1 MINLVI
7 LTSSRADFGI
17 YEPLLKLLSNSK
29 DIDTKIVAFGT
40 HLSELYGYS
49 VQHIKKTNIEIIA
62 EFDTAPLEDTPASI
76 SSSMALTI
84 QSMTSVWKKHK
95 IDLLIALGDRYEMFA
110 AVASAIP
117 FNIKVAHIHGG
128 ETTLGAIDNAFR
140 HSITHM
146 SNLHFTASED
156 YYNRVIELTG
166 SNRGVY
172 NTGSLSID
180 SLSTVSFLT
189 KEEISEQYK
198 IDFSRPVILIT
209 LHPET
214 LNLNSNSSY
223 ATEVIKALSNRSDT
237 QQVITMPN
245 ADTSGLIIREKLN
258 LYANQSKNVIL
269 VENFG
274 SRAYLSIMKYASL
287 LLGNSSSGFIEA
299 AWFPKWVINI
309 GDRQKGRIRTP
320 NIIDVPFESD
330 LIDNA
335 ISKALSSKTPE
346 VKPIYGTGNAAEK
359 ILKHILNEFT
369 NN

>member
-17 YEPLLKLLSNSK
+17 YEPLLRLLSGAK
-29 DIDTKIVAFGT
+29 DINTKIVAFGT
-40 HLSELYGYS
+40 HLSELYGFS
-49 VQHIKKTNIEIIA
+49 IQHIKKTGIEIIA
-62 EFDTAPLEDTPASI
+62 EFDTAPHEDTPASI
-76 SSSMALTI
+76 SASMALTM
-84 QSMTSVWKKHK
+84 QSMTEVWQKHN
-95 IDLLIALGDRYEMFA
+95 IDLLVALGDRYEMFA
-110 AVASAIP
+110 AVASAMP

-146 SNLHFTASED
+146 STLHFTASED

-166 SNRGVY
+166 SNRGVF

-180 SLSTVSFLT
+180 SLSTISFLT
-189 KEEISEQYK
+189 QEELNEQYN
-198 IDFSRPVILIT
+198 IDFSLPVILIT

-214 LNLNSNSSY
+214 LNLNKNSIY
-223 ATEVIKALSNRSDT
+223 ATEVIKALSTRQDT

-245 ADTSGLIIREKLN
+245 ADTSGLIIRDKLN
-258 LYANQSKNVIL
+258 LYAKQYKNVTL

-287 LLGNSSSGFIEA
+287 VLGNSSSGFIEA
-299 AWFPKWVINI
+299 AWFPRWVVNI

-320 NIIDVPFESD
+320 NIIDVPFESE
-330 LIDNA
+330 LIENA
-335 ISKALSSKTPE
+335 ISKALSNQIPY
-346 VKPIYGTGNAAEK
+346 VKPIYGTGKAAEK
-359 ILKHILNEFT
+359 ILKHILNEFNT
-369 NN
+369 N

>member
-17 YEPLLKLLSNSK
+17 YEPLIKLLSEAKEIN
-29 DIDTKIVAFGT
+29 TTIVAFGT
-40 HLSELYGYS
+40 HLSELYGFS
-49 VQHIKKTNIEIIA
+49 IQHIKKTGIEIIA
-62 EFDTAPLEDTPASI
+62 EFNTAPNDDTPASI
-76 SSSMALTI
+76 SNSMALTI
-84 QSMTSVWKKHK
+84 QSMTEVWKNQH
-95 IDLLIALGDRYEMFA
+95 IDLLLALGDRYEMFA
-110 AVASAIP
+110 AVASAMP

-146 SNLHFTASED
+146 SDLHFTASED
-156 YYNRVIELTG
+156 YYNRVVELTG
-166 SNRGVY
+166 SSNGVY

-180 SLSTVSFLT
+180 SLSTLDFLT
-189 KEEISEQYK
+189 REELFDQYG
-198 IDFSRPVILIT
+198 INFNQPVILIT

-214 LNLNSNSSY
+214 RNLDKNSNF
-223 ATEVIKALSNRSDT
+223 ATEVINALSTQSAT

-258 LYANQSKNVIL
+258 LYAKQNKNVTL

-274 SRAYLSIMKYASL
+274 SRAYLSIMKHASL
-287 LLGNSSSGFIEA
+287 ILGNSSSGFIEA
-299 AWFPKWVINI
+299 AYFPRWVVNI

-320 NIIDVPFESD
+320 NIIDVPFESE
-330 LIDNA
+330 LIERA
-335 ISKALSSKTPE
+335 ILQALSNPTPE

-359 ILKHILNEFT
+359 ILKIILNEFT
-369 NN
+369 AN